1 MKLSIVLLAT
11 AAILLTGCGP
21 SAEEKLEARKLELL
35 EICKDKLRDRLK
47 DPQSLRVLNY
57 GARFYDEVRPP
68 KYFDNGKVMWG
79 ESNIGLKFDYTA
91 TNSYGAR
98 ARGDR
103 LCLFLDKKLV
113 FSG

>member
-47 DPQSLRVLNY
+47 DP
-57 GARFYDEVRPP
+57 
-68 KYFDNGKVMWG
+68 
-79 ESNIGLKFDYTA
+79 
-91 TNSYGAR
+91 
-98 ARGDR
+98 
-103 LCLFLDKKLV
+103 
-113 FSG
+113 